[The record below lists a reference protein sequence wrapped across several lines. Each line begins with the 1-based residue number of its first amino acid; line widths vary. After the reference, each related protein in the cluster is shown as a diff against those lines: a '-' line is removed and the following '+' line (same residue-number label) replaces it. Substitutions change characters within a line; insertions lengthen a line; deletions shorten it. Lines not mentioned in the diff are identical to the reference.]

1 MAVIWQQIPNADV
14 VKKQSRFPTVNLPYY
29 NNTFESKDPK
39 RTLAGSPDVS
49 VHDSRSNTPEAP
61 ANTKPVN

>member
-14 VKKQSRFPTVNLPYY
+14 IKKQSRFPTVNLPYY
-29 NNTFESKDPK
+29 NTFESKDPK
-39 RTLAGSPDVS
+39 RILVGLPEVS
-49 VHDSRSNTPEAP
+49 VHDSRANTPETP